1 MAASAWQLYDMAI
14 EYLMDGTI
22 DLDSANT
29 NFRLHLFT
37 TGNDAGTLTQSALSE
52 LSSELVSAGGY
63 TLSGKAMVVTWVTGS
78 AGARER
84 RFDAS
89 DMVMTAT
96 GADWTDVRTAVIV
109 YQTGASAKDGNNAL
123 LCKANLSTD
132 AFTVTDT
139 NTLTLTFPAGGVFEL
154 NQV

>member
-1 MAASAWQLYDMAI
+1 MAASAWQLYDTAM
-14 EYLMDGTI
+14 EKLMDGTI
-22 DLDSANT
+22 DLDSADS
-29 NFRLHLFT
+29 NFRLHLYT

-52 LSSELVSAGGY
+52 LSSELASAGGY
-63 TLSGKAMVVTWVTGS
+63 TLSGKAMVVTWTVGAS
-78 AGARER
+78 AREW

-96 GADWTDVRTAVIV
+96 GANWTDVRTAVIV
-109 YQTGASAKDGNNAL
+109 YQTGSSAKDPTNAL

-139 NTLTLTFPAGGVFEL
+139 NTLTLTFPAGGIFEL